1 MQDVWR
7 APFPGQGLSHRKL
20 GKFVRKMK
28 KLDSYKYY
36 GLVRELTLTDFKLK
50 YKASFFGYSW
60 SLAKPLMLFGVL
72 LVVFTKF
79 FKVGGSIPNYPV
91 YLLLGIVLWTY
102 FIESTFGSMASIVTK
117 GDLIRKV
124 YFPRIILTISA
135 SVTALIT
142 LLLNLVVVLIFM
154 IFSEVSIS
162 FSALLFPLLII
173 EFCVFASGISLFLAS
188 LYVRFRDIA
197 HIWEV
202 FSQALFYAT
211 PILYPLSFVPETF
224 GKIMMLNPLAQ
235 IIQDSRYILLTK
247 ESGTVLGTLSLPIC
261 LIPYTMPVFIFI
273 IGYWVFQ
280 KEASRFAEEI

>member
-1 MQDVWR
+1 
-7 APFPGQGLSHRKL
+7 
-20 GKFVRKMK
+20 MK
-28 KLDSYKYY
+28 KLDSFKYY

-102 FIESTFGSMASIVTK
+102 FIEATFASLTSIVSK

-124 YFPRIILTISA
+124 YFPRIILTITA

-142 LLLNLVVVLIFM
+142 LLINLVVVLIFM
-154 IFSEVSIS
+154 FFSKISLS
-162 FSALLFPLLII
+162 FSVLLFPLILI
-173 EFCVFASGISLFLAS
+173 EFCIFTSGLSLFLAS
-188 LYVRFRDIA
+188 LFVRFRDVA

-202 FSQALFYAT
+202 LTQVLFYAT
-211 PILYPLSFVPETF
+211 PIIYPLSLVPVSF
-224 GKIMMLNPLAQ
+224 GKIIMLSPLSQ
-235 IIQDSRYILLTK
+235 MIQDSRYVLITQ
-247 ESGTVLGTLSLPIC
+247 ESGTVLGMIAFPFC
-261 LIPYTMPVFIFI
+261 LIPYVLPFFIFVF
-273 IGYWVFQ
+273 GYWVFR